1 MQEDFEKIVDLTYKY
16 SLGILTEKEKEELE
30 KWANKEPGR
39 EDFLSRFTNH
49 VSLADS
55 YRKRSL
61 VNSRRPSA
69 DMNRRLNLKRKSN
82 IPYIIGTGVAAAVFF
97 AFIWVIQPTQTPVE
111 TSQPF
116 AEAMKKTIEIDSLVP
131 GENLAYLINGE
142 DKIPLNPDS
151 PIRGV
156 EVKKLKEKL
165 SKNLPLVLE
174 VPRGGEFMV
183 ILDDSTKVW
192 LNSASTIT
200 YPETFTANDRRV
212 KVSGEAYFSVKK
224 DLDHHP
230 FYVECNG
237 QTIQVYGTEFNVRS
251 YPEEKAVY
259 TSLASGS
266 VSVKRSDNI
275 GGELL
280 LTPGTQSVFDK
291 ETKSATTKKV
301 NIETV
306 TGWRHGRFVFEDQT
320 LLQIMNDLS
329 RWYDFEFEFEDS
341 QLEET
346 IFMGSIPRYADFST
360 AILILEKT
368 GDITFRAEGNK
379 ILIRKK

>member
-1 MQEDFEKIVDLTYKY
+1 MQEDFEKIIDLTYKH
-16 SLGILTEKEKEELE
+16 SLGILTESEKEELE
-30 KWANKEPGR
+30 KWVNKEPGR
-39 EDFLSRFTNH
+39 KEFLSRFTNH
-49 VSLADS
+49 VSMADS

-61 VNSRRPSA
+61 VNSQRASA
-69 DMNRRLNLKRKSN
+69 DMKRRLNLKRKIN
-82 IPYIIGTGVAAAVFF
+82 IPYIIGTGVAAAAIL
-97 AFIWVIQPTQTPVE
+97 AFIWVIQPDTPTVE
-111 TSQPF
+111 TSHPY
-116 AEAMKKTIEIDSLVP
+116 AGAVTKTLDIDSLVP

-142 DKIPLNPDS
+142 DKIPLNTDS

-156 EVKKLKEKL
+156 EVKKLKEKI

-183 ILDDSTKVW
+183 VLDDSTKVW

-200 YPETFTANDRRV
+200 YPETFTATDRRV
-212 KVSGEAYFSVKK
+212 KISGEAFFSVTK
-224 DLDHHP
+224 DIDHNP

-237 QTIQVYGTEFNVRS
+237 QTVQVYGTEFNVRS
-251 YPEEKAVY
+251 YPEDKAVY

-266 VSVKRSDNI
+266 VAVKRSDNI

-341 QLEET
+341 HLEEM

-368 GDITFRAEGNK
+368 GNITFKAEGNK